1 MHLRRCMAWKG
12 NGSTDRGV
20 LAGCLDIA
28 KYFFSTM
35 LEALPNILFIGG
47 LHGAYKRIQDEK

>member
-1 MHLRRCMAWKG
+1 MGWKG

-20 LAGCLDIA
+20 LAGCLDIV

-35 LEALPNILFIGG
+35 LEALPNNVFIGG

>member
-1 MHLRRCMAWKG
+1 MGRKG
-12 NGSTDRGV
+12 NGTIDRG
-20 LAGCLDIA
+20 LSAGCLDIA

-35 LEALPNILFIGG
+35 LEALPKNLFIGG